1 MLEENKMERRI
12 ISTKEFAGI
21 SASTIE
27 QFGVANADRMLL
39 RIDQIGESTSTAR
52 GTQKEMTIQYGL
64 DIFPTKLPSKINQDK
79 PILTYNFPKFTRTL
93 DREDREGQEIQ
104 EDLASIYRELI
115 FESIQD
121 DDLSLDGTKSRNA
134 IGVVVTMGKS
144 DPRALQLPKRKTLS
158 NILEIFRAQDVD
170 EAIHE
175 AQLTQNPKHLIERI
189 LPVYLPKVPRE
200 LIAGSIA
207 YFNEQP

>member
-104 EDLASIYRELI
+104 DDLASIYRELI
-115 FESIQD
+115 FENIQD
-121 DDLSLDGTKSRNA
+121 DDLSLDGTKLINSIYA
-134 IGVVVTMGKS
+134 KVTMGKLE
-144 DPRALQLPKRKTLS
+144 PKRLQLPKRKVLS
-158 NILEIFRAQDVD
+158 DILDIFRARDVD
-170 EAIHE
+170 EAIFE
-175 AQLTQNPKHLIERI
+175 AQQTKDPTILIERI
-189 LPVYLPKVPRE
+189 LPIYLPKVPRE